1 MDPDGE
7 GRYPLTKLCRWL
19 GVTPSGFYAWQQCP
33 ESTHEREDRR
43 LKVRVQASFAES
55 KQRYGSPR
63 IHEDLIEQD
72 EQVSRKRVIRLMQEG
87 GLKART
93 RKRFTLTTM
102 SDHDQPVAANLLD
115 RQFDAAA
122 PNQRWVGDTTE
133 FVIGSSGKLYL
144 AVVLDL
150 FSRFAVGWAVSAVN
164 DRHLTIKA
172 LEMALKRRCPEIG
185 LLHHSD
191 QGCTYASADYQ
202 ALLDARGIVCS
213 MSRRGNC
220 HDNAVMES
228 FFSTVKS
235 ELADRFHT
243 YGDAKMELFDY
254 IEVFYNQRRR
264 HSTLGQISPAAFERR
279 ANEEGVDPMENRQ
292 GRGFPQA
299 PHPLSFESPQLVWV
313 VTAAGRWLA
322 KPQNTPCSRPLL
334 RPRATHQ
341 AHAPTVPRASG
352 AEDVDGLDAAVQA
365 GPQGPDNCSL
375 SGLRRPACHPLQ
387 GRSASGGRAQRVGTP
402 VGAVSYLFAA
412 STPQPATA
420 RTSDA
425 AADPP
430 RF

>member
-1 MDPDGE
+1 MKFAWIQTE
-7 GRYPLTKLCRWL
+7 KASYPLTKLCRWL

-172 LEMALKRRCPEIG
+172 LEMALKTTVPGDRPIAPLRPGLHVRERGLPGAPGCARDRLQHEPPGQLPRQRRHGEL
-185 LLHHSD
+185 LLH
-191 QGCTYASADYQ
+191 
-202 ALLDARGIVCS
+202 R
-213 MSRRGNC
+213 
-220 HDNAVMES
+220 
-228 FFSTVKS
+228 
-235 ELADRFHT
+235 
-243 YGDAKMELFDY
+243 
-254 IEVFYNQRRR
+254 
-264 HSTLGQISPAAFERR
+264 
-279 ANEEGVDPMENRQ
+279 EE
-292 GRGFPQA
+292 
-299 PHPLSFESPQLVWV
+299 
-313 VTAAGRWLA
+313 
-322 KPQNTPCSRPLL
+322 
-334 RPRATHQ
+334 
-341 AHAPTVPRASG
+341 
-352 AEDVDGLDAAVQA
+352 
-365 GPQGPDNCSL
+365 
-375 SGLRRPACHPLQ
+375 
-387 GRSASGGRAQRVGTP
+387 
-402 VGAVSYLFAA
+402 
-412 STPQPATA
+412 
-420 RTSDA
+420 
-425 AADPP
+425 
-430 RF
+430 